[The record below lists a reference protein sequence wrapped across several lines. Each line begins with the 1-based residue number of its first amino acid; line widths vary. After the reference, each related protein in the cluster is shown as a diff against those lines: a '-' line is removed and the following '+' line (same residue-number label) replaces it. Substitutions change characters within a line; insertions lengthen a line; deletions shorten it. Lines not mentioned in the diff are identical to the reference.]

1 MNDPSDRKG
10 GGGALRAV
18 FFRDVAHPA
27 PAASRS
33 PAAGARGWG
42 TSWLQVVRREAGHEA
57 VCRKCN
63 ADQAPLGFKQR
74 RTGIVAA
81 TIFIAFL
88 LGLYTILWKCMSFQA
103 KRDYAGQQFFFP
115 QSLLPEKKIEDY
127 DRQLQAEHKDHFRFA
142 VGVGESL
149 N

>member
-1 MNDPSDRKG
+1 MSDVPVNPGYWTKTG
-10 GGGALRAV
+10 QGARIQ
-18 FFRDVAHPA
+18 
-27 PAASRS
+27 RS
-33 PAAGARGWG
+33 PGSWSFSQNMTNVPELCAAGDCW
-42 TSWLQVVRREAGHEA
+42 
-57 VCRKCN
+57 
-63 ADQAPLGFKQR
+63 D
-74 RTGIVAA
+74 GIVAA